1 MFKRHKQKE
10 FIESLKEDRINLL
23 KVQSLLIDEISNLEL
38 IIKTKDDEIKELKS
52 KINDTHGEV

>member
-52 KINDTHGEV
+52 KINDTYGEV

>member
-52 KINDTHGEV
+52 KINATHGEV